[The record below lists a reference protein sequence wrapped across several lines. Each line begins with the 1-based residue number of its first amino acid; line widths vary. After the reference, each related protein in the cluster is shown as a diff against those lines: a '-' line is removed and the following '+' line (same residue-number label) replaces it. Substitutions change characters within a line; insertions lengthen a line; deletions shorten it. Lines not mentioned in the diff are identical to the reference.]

1 LRWEKEN
8 WDNLSEAKVL
18 KAPEVMV
25 EDMKRKIEE
34 EKEREAELKK
44 EEDSGKNIE
53 ENKEDGLS
61 NEEGE
66 EEGAKNNDSGEDEQR
81 KKEEE
86 KVKME
91 AAAKQSEPVDEFK
104 LSAEELNIKKEEE
117 RRKDQE
123 NEERRKI
130 DEQLKLEG
138 NTMQIEEAGELPK
151 KPESSPG
158 TPAVLEIANQNK
170 EGAKT
175 STEATP
181 QEANVTAA
189 PKPVL
194 VKREDG
200 EKKNEEDKKHEG
212 EKKEEVQNGD
222 EELTI
227 ASLNLSN
234 IELAAHE
241 SFPNCRSACE
251 ASSECLQFSHLT
263 SKSENICKLSPSIRL
278 GQHMKPGEKE
288 NRQGDGMEVEGFKS
302 GWMMERIREVV
313 ESEEAMCEGG
323 VKWDI

>member
-8 WDNLSEAKVL
+8 WDNLSEGKML

-34 EKEREAELKK
+34 EKERETELKK
-44 EEDSGKNIE
+44 EEDSGKDINE
-53 ENKEDGLS
+53 KKEDGLS
-61 NEEGE
+61 NKEGE
-66 EEGAKNNDSGEDEQR
+66 EKGAKNNGGEDEQR

-91 AAAKQSEPVDEFK
+91 AAAKQPEPVDESK
-104 LSAEELNIKKEEE
+104 LSAEELEIKKEEE
-117 RRKDQE
+117 RRKDRE

-138 NTMQIEEAGELPK
+138 NPMQIEEAGELPK
-151 KPESSPG
+151 KPESPPG
-158 TPAVLEIANQNK
+158 TPAVLEIATQPN

-181 QEANVTAA
+181 QEANVTAV
-189 PKPVL
+189 PKPLL

-212 EKKEEVQNGD
+212 EKTEEAHNGEEEV
-222 EELTI
+222 TI

-278 GQHMKPGEKE
+278 GQHMEPGEKE
-288 NRQGDGMEVEGFKS
+288 GRQVDGMEAEGFKS

-313 ESEEAMCEGG
+313 ESEEAVCEGG

>member
-8 WDNLSEAKVL
+8 WDNLSEGKML

-34 EKEREAELKK
+34 EKERETELKK
-44 EEDSGKNIE
+44 EEDSGKDINE
-53 ENKEDGLS
+53 KKEDGLS
-61 NEEGE
+61 NKEGE
-66 EEGAKNNDSGEDEQR
+66 EKGAKNNDGGEDEQR

-91 AAAKQSEPVDEFK
+91 AAAKQPEPVDESK
-104 LSAEELNIKKEEE
+104 LSAEELEIKKEEE
-117 RRKDQE
+117 RRKDRE

-138 NTMQIEEAGELPK
+138 NPMQIEEAGELPK
-151 KPESSPG
+151 KPESPPG
-158 TPAVLEIANQNK
+158 TPAVLEIATQPN

-181 QEANVTAA
+181 QEANVTAV
-189 PKPVL
+189 PKPLL

-212 EKKEEVQNGD
+212 EKKEEAQNG
-222 EELTI
+222 EEEVTI

-278 GQHMKPGEKE
+278 GQHMEPGEKE
-288 NRQGDGMEVEGFKS
+288 GRQVDGMEAEGFKS

-313 ESEEAMCEGG
+313 ESEEAVCEGG